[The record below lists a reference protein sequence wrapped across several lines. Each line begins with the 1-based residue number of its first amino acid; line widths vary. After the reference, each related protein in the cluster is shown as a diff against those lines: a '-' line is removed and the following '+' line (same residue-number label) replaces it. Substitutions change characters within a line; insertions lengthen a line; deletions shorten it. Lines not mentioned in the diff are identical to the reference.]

1 MRECPE
7 CGYVLD
13 TFDESC
19 PRCARVSSAAQ
30 RPAPDRPTDALATR
44 PHVIMALGIAAAI
57 GLVLMLM
64 VWLSVRTRHARS
76 PGTGAPSRAAAADS
90 RWQTAQRDPLIDPL
104 DNYAGPVIAVNN
116 PRAPDALVR
125 IVRTVGATERVFIV
139 SREGRAEVPAS
150 LGSYTIRFM
159 FGDSRQVYETD
170 PFTVFDQEVQV
181 EITLRRSWGSGA
193 RRVGGGL

>member
-1 MRECPE
+1 
-7 CGYVLD
+7 
-13 TFDESC
+13 
-19 PRCARVSSAAQ
+19 
-30 RPAPDRPTDALATR
+30 
-44 PHVIMALGIAAAI
+44 MALGIAAAI
-57 GLVLMLM
+57 GLVLMLT

-76 PGTGAPSRAAAADS
+76 PGTGAPSQAAAAAS
-90 RWQTAQRDPLIDPL
+90 RWQTAERDPLIDPL
-104 DNYAGPVIAVNN
+104 DNYAGPMIAVNN
-116 PRAPDALVR
+116 PRAPDAL
-125 IVRTVGATERVFIV
+125 VRTVGATERVFIV
-139 SREGRAEVPAS
+139 SRGGRAELPAS